1 MHVARPVRNVVTL
14 TLSPL
19 ELAVEK
25 LFPKPDPYLSDPAGW
40 IRDELGWSLWSKQ
53 PQLVDAVRH
62 HRNIAV
68 KAAHSVGK
76 TGSLAGLALWWIK
89 VHPIGQ
95 ALVVITSDNDDNIKG
110 GIFQELIAAHEAA
123 TEAGRPFPGRITLDS
138 KWHAG
143 PNNQTLIAFGRKPS
157 DRNPTGL
164 QGFHRKYLLAIVDEC
179 CGVPA
184 ELWEAAE
191 SLASNAAGVVVAAGT
206 RPIRHHTSPR
216 CASRDLA
223 GMSNRSAP
231 MTLRRTQARKY
242 PMTFSRTWSIPSGW
256 PLANGCGDRKTL
268 ATSPASWASS
278 RRFPPTPS

>member
-53 PQLVDAVRH
+53 AQLVDAVRH

-76 TGSLAGLALWWIK
+76 TRSLAGLALWWIK

-138 KWHAG
+138 KW
-143 PNNQTLIAFGRKPS
+143 LRGR
-157 DRNPTGL
+157 T
-164 QGFHRKYLLAIVDEC
+164 
-179 CGVPA
+179 
-184 ELWEAAE
+184 
-191 SLASNAAGVVVAAGT
+191 T
-206 RPIRHHTSPR
+206 RPS
-216 CASRDLA
+216 S
-223 GMSNRSAP
+223 
-231 MTLRRTQARKY
+231 
-242 PMTFSRTWSIPSGW
+242 PSGVSR
-256 PLANGCGDRKTL
+256 PT
-268 ATSPASWASS
+268 ATRQVFRAFTGSTYL
-278 RRFPPTPS
+278 R